1 MATSSKMD
9 TSRLMQLLGPWSSG
23 RGPLY
28 RQLASA
34 IAGLIEQGALRD
46 GVVLPPERSLAE
58 TLAVSRSTVVAAFN
72 LLREQG
78 HVERRQGSGSRV
90 MANQVPGPDRGPLRS
105 APLFDRGR
113 ETRALLQAVP
123 ECQID
128 LQAELLTLA
137 REGPAIPDV
146 VEAEGWWALRHAIA
160 ERYTAG
166 GLATDPSH
174 ILVTNG
180 TQQACSIVLAEI
192 CRPGDV
198 ILCES
203 LTWPGLTDS
212 AERLGARC
220 HGIPMDENG
229 IVIAELKAA
238 IERLRPV
245 AVVVN
250 PHHHNPT
257 GTRATPSRRRELAD
271 VAADYGVLLVEDR
284 VFADL
289 AYDGVV
295 PDPLPTHRPDAPIAV
310 VDSLSKTVWSGLR
323 IGWVRASPDLIG
335 RLRFV
340 KAIDDLGSSVPSQ
353 LLAHQLFPRLDQL
366 IERRCTQLA
375 VSAEAAH
382 RLTTELLPDWSVSP
396 ALGGASLWAALPEP
410 VVRPFVHHAARCGVL
425 LVGDELFSV
434 NKQADRHV
442 RLPFTAPAHAFV
454 DAMER
459 LAEAW
464 HTFDPRTPSLAV
476 AAAPTTLV

>member
-1 MATSSKMD
+1 MA
-9 TSRLMQLLGPWSSG
+9 QLLGSWSSG

-28 RQLASA
+28 RQLAAA
-34 IAGLIEQGALRD
+34 IVGLIDQGALRD
-46 GVVLPPERSLAE
+46 GVVLPPERQLAE

-72 LLREQG
+72 LLRDQG

-90 MANQVPGPDRGPLRS
+90 VANQVPGPDRGPLRS

-123 ECQID
+123 ECLVD
-128 LQAELLTLA
+128 VQAELRTLA
-137 REGPAIPDV
+137 DEGPPTPELA
-146 VEAEGWWALRHAIA
+146 EAEGWWPLRNAIA
-160 ERYTAG
+160 ERYTAR
-166 GLATDPSH
+166 GLPTDAAQ
-174 ILVTNG
+174 ILVANG
-180 TQQACSIVLAEI
+180 TQQACSIILAEV

-198 ILCES
+198 VLCES

-220 HGIPMDENG
+220 HGIPMDDGG
-229 IVIAELKAA
+229 IVIAELTAA

-257 GTRATPSRRRELAD
+257 GARATPSRRRELAD

-323 IGWVRASPDLIG
+323 IGWIRASPDLIG

-353 LLAHQLFPRLDQL
+353 LLANQLFPRLDDL
-366 IERRCTQLA
+366 IEQRCAQLA
-375 VSAEAAH
+375 GSAAAAH
-382 RLTTELLPDWSVSP
+382 RLATELLPDWTVP
-396 ALGGASLWAALPEP
+396 AALGGASLWAALPEP

-425 LVGDELFSV
+425 LVSDELFSV
-434 NKQADRHV
+434 NKQAGRHV
-442 RLPFTAPAHAFV
+442 RLPFTAPAPAFA

-464 HTFDPRTPSLAV
+464 HTFDPRTPSLA
-476 AAAPTTLV
+476 ATAAPTTLV